1 MSNRILYFFLIW
13 FAFISVLTAIITAA
27 DKYKAK
33 KGKFRIPEKSLFIL
47 ALLGGSVAEYFT
59 MRLIRH
65 KTLHKRFMIGLPLI
79 IILQLTVI
87 FTVIYFT
94 QNVSF

>member
-1 MSNRILYFFLIW
+1 MKQYLPFLVYFLAVSLIT
-13 FAFISVLTAIITAA
+13 ALITAI

-33 KGKFRIPEKSLFIL
+33 RGSFRISEATLFTL
-47 ALLGGSVAEYFT
+47 AAIGGALAEYLT

-79 IILQLTVI
+79 IILQTVAI
-87 FTVIYFT
+87 ILVIMLI
-94 QNVSF
+94 

>member
-1 MSNRILYFFLIW
+1 MKQYLPFLVYFLAVSLIT
-13 FAFISVLTAIITAA
+13 ALITAI

-33 KGKFRIPEKSLFIL
+33 RGSFRISEATLFAL
-47 ALLGGSVAEYFT
+47 AAIGGALGEYLT

-79 IILQLTVI
+79 IILQTVAI
-87 FTVIYFT
+87 ILVIMLI
-94 QNVSF
+94 

>member
-1 MSNRILYFFLIW
+1 MKQYLPFIVYFLAVSLIT
-13 FAFISVLTAIITAA
+13 AVVTAI

-33 KGKFRIPEKSLFIL
+33 KGVFRISEATLFTL
-47 ALLGGSVAEYFT
+47 AAIGGALSEYLT

-79 IILQLTVI
+79 IILQIIAIICLIVLI
-87 FTVIYFT
+87 
-94 QNVSF
+94 

>member
-1 MSNRILYFFLIW
+1 MKQYLPFLVYFLAVSLIT
-13 FAFISVLTAIITAA
+13 ALITAI

-33 KGKFRIPEKSLFIL
+33 RGSFRISEATLFTL
-47 ALLGGSVAEYFT
+47 AAIGGALGEYLT

-79 IILQLTVI
+79 IILQTVAI
-87 FTVIYFT
+87 ILVIMLI
-94 QNVSF
+94 

>member
-1 MSNRILYFFLIW
+1 MKQYLPFIVYFL
-13 FAFISVLTAIITAA
+13 AVSLITAVVTSI

-33 KGKFRIPEKSLFIL
+33 KGVFRISEATLFTL
-47 ALLGGSVAEYFT
+47 AAIGGALSEYLT

-79 IILQLTVI
+79 IILQIIAIICLIVLI
-87 FTVIYFT
+87 
-94 QNVSF
+94 

>member
-1 MSNRILYFFLIW
+1 MKQYLPFLFYFL
-13 FAFISVLTAIITAA
+13 AVSLVTAIITAI

-33 KGKFRIPEKSLFIL
+33 KGAFRVSEATLFFL
-47 ALLGGSVAEYFT
+47 AVIGGALAEYFT

-79 IILQLTVI
+79 IILQIIAIILTIVLI
-87 FTVIYFT
+87 
-94 QNVSF
+94 

>member
-1 MSNRILYFFLIW
+1 MKQYLPFLVYFLAVSLIT
-13 FAFISVLTAIITAA
+13 ALITAI

-33 KGKFRIPEKSLFIL
+33 RGCFRISEATLFIL
-47 ALLGGSVAEYFT
+47 AAIGGALGEYLT

-79 IILQLTVI
+79 IILQTVAI
-87 FTVIYFT
+87 ILVIMLI
-94 QNVSF
+94 